1 MIRFVKEKALD
12 PAVAIG
18 GFQPLARRLRRLS
31 LRERRA
37 EAAAFLDLFF
47 EENETENGSRKQR
60 KAEVD
65 RELARHGIYTHS
77 PQELAFGAK
86 VAWRNHAKCIGRL
99 YWRSLI
105 IRDRRHVNDPDA
117 IADEINQ
124 HMVEAFNFGKIKS
137 VITIF
142 APATPTA
149 LPAHIGANQV
159 MRYAG
164 HLQRDGSIIGDRA
177 NVEATRQAKA
187 AGWSGTGG
195 RFDLLPL
202 PIITADGRRI
212 FRTLP
217 ACVSQRVPLIHPGY
231 PAFSSLGLEWYAVPC
246 ITDMILTIGGIDY
259 PCAPF
264 NGFYMGTEIGSRD
277 LVDPWRFDLLEDA
290 ARAFDIEPNATD
302 PLWRDRAL
310 TEINAAV
317 LHSYN
322 NAGVTLID
330 HHTAARDFMKFRA
343 DESAQG
349 RALHAD
355 WSWIVPP
362 QASAVSPPFHIEMH
376 DDAAVPNYYRSWI
389 NDGWKLLPFDGNIS
403 RSRLSGHIRDARRW
417 LIRKIRKPGTF
428 RR

>member
-1 MIRFVKEKALD
+1 VISAKHKKLD
-12 PAVAIG
+12 PVASTG
-18 GFQPLARRLRRLS
+18 GFLPLARRLRRLS
-31 LRERRA
+31 LRDRRA

-47 EENETENGSRKQR
+47 DENEAANGNRQQR

-65 RELARHGIYTHS
+65 RELIRHGIYTHS
-77 PQELAFGAK
+77 PQELSFGAK
-86 VAWRNHAKCIGRL
+86 VAWRNHARCIGRL
-99 YWRSLI
+99 YWRSLV
-105 IRDRRHVNDPDA
+105 IRDRRNVCDPDG
-117 IADEINQ
+117 IADEVTQ
-124 HMVEAFNFGKIKS
+124 HMREAFNSGKIKS

-149 LPAHIGANQV
+149 LPAHLGANQIT
-159 MRYAG
+159 RYAG
-164 HLQRDGSIIGDRA
+164 YLQRDGSVIGDRA
-177 NVEATRQAKA
+177 NVEATRQAEA

-195 RFDLLPL
+195 RFDMLPL
-202 PIITADGRRI
+202 PIITADGRRV

-217 ACVSQRVPLIHPGY
+217 ADTTQHVRLTHADY
-231 PAFSSLGLEWYAVPC
+231 PAFSNLGLEWYAVPC
-246 ITDMILTIGGIDY
+246 IADMILTIGGIDY

-264 NGFYMGTEIGSRD
+264 NGFYMGTEIGSRN

-290 ARAFDIEPNATD
+290 AKAFGLDPEDKN
-302 PLWRDRAL
+302 PLWRDRTL

-317 LHSYN
+317 LQSYSG
-322 NAGVTLID
+322 AGVTLVD
-330 HHTAARDFMKFRA
+330 HHTAAREFMKFRA
-343 DESAQG
+343 DESAHG

-362 QASAVSPPFHIEMH
+362 QASAVSPSFHVEMH
-376 DDAAVPNYYRSWI
+376 DDAAVPNYYHSWI
-389 NDGWKLLPFDGNIS
+389 TDGWKMLPFDGNVS